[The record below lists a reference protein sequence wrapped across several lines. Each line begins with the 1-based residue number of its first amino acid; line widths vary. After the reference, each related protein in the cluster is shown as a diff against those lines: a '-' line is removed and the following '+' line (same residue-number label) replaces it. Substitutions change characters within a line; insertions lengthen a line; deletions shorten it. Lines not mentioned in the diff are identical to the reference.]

1 MIHTAN
7 LAAFVA
13 CTWLLLLQVFP
24 NLVYAS
30 FSSPATMFTAVN
42 ARKPGCRPT
51 CGNVTVPYP
60 FGIGRD
66 CAMSDDYVINCTT
79 INGTTYAL
87 FVDSHTAMLDMS
99 ETELTMTATAA
110 AQSCNS
116 EGKETSDNTW
126 GEFHVLGKPYA
137 LSSTANTFMVVG
149 CHHYGLLKANTR
161 TGRKVISCVA
171 LCTEAA
177 DLYDDTCSGVGCCEV
192 TLPKGLQDFTAGL
205 EKIIYNTSVTSGNCS
220 YSFLA
225 KRSSIDFR
233 RVIDLKDPNFASKIK
248 VLPAVLDWFIA
259 NATCQEA
266 QRNSTTYAC
275 QQNTTCVDLD
285 RDLNVYGYRCKCRHA
300 FEGNPYL
307 SPGCTDINECQ
318 GPSNPC
324 SYACK
329 NTLGSYECHCPS
341 GFSGDGRKDGTGCFR
356 KNLKFALP
364 LGLGVGLGTVLFL
377 IGGYWLVVMAKTRKE
392 VLERTNNFKRNGG
405 LLLKQQMSSEEGM
418 IERTRIF
425 TVAELDKATD
435 RFNNDR
441 VLGQGGQGTV
451 YKGMLSDGT
460 IVAIKKS
467 KKVGQ
472 SHVGEFINEMVILS
486 QINHR
491 NIVRLLGC
499 CLETEIPLLVYE
511 YVPNGTLSRL
521 IHDPSEDFPI
531 TWEMRLQIAIDVA
544 GALNYLH
551 SSSSNPIF
559 HRDIKSSNILLDAKY
574 RAKLSDFGTSR
585 SVAVDQTHLTTRV
598 QGTFGYLDPE
608 YFRSHKF
615 TDKSD
620 VYGFGV
626 VLVEL
631 LTGLRAIL
639 PSEAYDGKS
648 LVSWFLSAM
657 ENADLYDILAA
668 RVAKEGS
675 REAIFAVANLAKR
688 SLNMDG
694 KNRPTMREVFVEL
707 EMISQQHH
715 ILSSDQK
722 KVQQV
727 TEQTS
732 KDITLSL
739 TDGLFPP
746 HTGSCTDED
755 YSLHSDWSTASQI
768 QDHSV
773 ERFSKRH

>member
-1 MIHTAN
+1 MFPSKN
-7 LAAFVA
+7 LVA
-13 CTWLLLLQVFP
+13 SCTWIWIWVLLVFP
-24 NLVYAS
+24 CLVGAS
-30 FSSPATMFTAVN
+30 FSKPDTMFTAVN
-42 ARKPGCRPT
+42 AQKPGCKPK
-51 CGNVTVPYP
+51 CGNITIPYP

-66 CAMSDDYVINCTT
+66 CAMSDDYVVNCTN
-79 INGTTYAL
+79 IRGHIYAL
-87 FVDSHTAMLDMS
+87 YVDNNTAILDMS
-99 ETELTMTATAA
+99 ETELTLTSSAA
-110 AQSCNS
+110 ARSCNS
-116 EGKETSDNTW
+116 EGKETTANNW
-126 GEFHVLGKPYA
+126 GEIHVLGKPYA

-149 CHHYGLLKANTR
+149 CHHYGLLRATTKTDR
-161 TGRKVISCVA
+161 RVVSCVA
-171 LCTEAA
+171 LCTEEA
-177 DLYDDTCSGVGCCEV
+177 DLYDDSCSGIGCCEAP
-192 TLPKGLQDFTAGL
+192 LPKGLQDFQAGL
-205 EKIIYNTSVTSGNCS
+205 EKIVYSTNVTSGNCS

-233 RVIDLKDPNFASKIK
+233 RAIDLQDPGFDKK
-248 VLPAVLDWFIA
+248 VQILPSVMDWFIA
-259 NATCQEA
+259 NATCKEA
-266 QRNSTTYAC
+266 QKNVASFAC
-275 QQNTTCVDLD
+275 QRNTSCIDLEQ
-285 RDLNVYGYRCKCRHA
+285 DLNVYGYRCKCLQG

-307 SPGCTDINECQ
+307 SPGCTDIDECR

-324 SYACK
+324 SHSCT
-329 NTLGSYECHCPS
+329 NIPGSYQCNCPS
-341 GFSGDGRKDGTGCFR
+341 GFNGDGKKNGTGCFP
-356 KNLKFALP
+356 KSLKLALP
-364 LGLGVGLGTVLFL
+364 LGLGIGLGTVLFSL
-377 IGGYWLVVMAKTRKE
+377 GVYWFFVMAKRRKE
-392 VLERTNNFKRNGG
+392 ILQRANNFKRNGG
-405 LLLKQQMSSEEGM
+405 LLLQQQMSSTEGM

-425 TVAELDKATD
+425 TNDELDKATD
-435 RFNNDR
+435 HFNENR

-451 YKGMLSDGT
+451 YKGMLSDGN

-467 KKVGQ
+467 KKVGH
-472 SHVGEFINEMVILS
+472 SHVGEFINEVVILS

-491 NIVRLLGC
+491 NIVKLLGC

-559 HRDIKSSNILLDAKY
+559 HRDIKTSNILLDAKY

-585 SVAVDQTHLTTRV
+585 SIAVDQTHLTTRV

-608 YFRSHKF
+608 YFRSHQF

-639 PSEAYDGKS
+639 PSQAYDGKS
-648 LVSWFLSAM
+648 LASWFLSAM
-657 ENADLYDILAA
+657 ENFNLDDILAT

-675 REAIFAVANLAKR
+675 QEAILAVANLAKR

-715 ILSSDQK
+715 LLASNQK
-722 KVQQV
+722 KTPEVN
-727 TEQTS
+727 EQTS
-732 KDITLSL
+732 RDITFSPSESL
-739 TDGLFPP
+739 LRPY
-746 HTGSCTDED
+746 TDED
-755 YSLHSDWSTASQI
+755 YSLPSNWSTASQI
-768 QDHSV
+768 QDHSM
-773 ERFSKRH
+773 ETFFRRQ